1 MTMIRIAE
9 FFNPDQSSL
18 IQLVRQ
24 CGIEDA
30 VGCMDWSRGLEVP
43 DEALPWSFNSLKQ
56 QQQRYREFGFK
67 LEVLENRP
75 PMEKIKLGQPGRDEE
90 IEQVLVLIRNLGRLQ
105 IPVWC
110 YEWMPVFNWIRTNP
124 KVPSRGG
131 ALVSGFRLTDVED
144 PYPNE
149 DRVDADQL
157 WNNLKYFLDAIV
169 PVAETAGVKLAM
181 HPDDPPVP
189 EVKGTP
195 RIMCSIENFQ
205 KLLDLYPSDKNGIAL
220 CQGNFTLMTDDLPAV
235 IRKFGSQKKIFFV
248 HFRDVQGHAADF
260 VETFHDDGK
269 TDMVQCMRSYQEI
282 GYEGVCRP
290 DHVPTMGEDSNQ
302 NYGYSEIGRLF
313 AIGYLKGLRE
323 AIYRSPS

>member
-1 MTMIRIAE
+1 MIRIAE

-195 RIMCSIENFQ
+195 RIMCSIENF
-205 KLLDLYPSDKNGIAL
+205 
-220 CQGNFTLMTDDLPAV
+220 C
-235 IRKFGSQKKIFFV
+235 
-248 HFRDVQGHAADF
+248 
-260 VETFHDDGK
+260 
-269 TDMVQCMRSYQEI
+269 
-282 GYEGVCRP
+282 
-290 DHVPTMGEDSNQ
+290 
-302 NYGYSEIGRLF
+302 
-313 AIGYLKGLRE
+313 
-323 AIYRSPS
+323 